1 MSFKKFFNLENDKDI
16 AEIHKILF
24 DSDSEGDNESEEED
38 AISEKILRTK
48 KNYYWII
55 LRSKSERET
64 KKFCYVCL

>member
-38 AISEKILRTK
+38 AIIPDFRENTENQKELLLDNFTK
-48 KNYYWII
+48 
-55 LRSKSERET
+55 
-64 KKFCYVCL
+64 